1 MKPLNLGK
9 ISVMLSKF
17 FNTYGNKYVSDNLDI
32 NEPFHFNVF
41 LRRSDFMDDME
52 KYDYIAE
59 IYSYPSIP
67 NHVNINLLKKEFT
80 KMLKYFDESF
90 GNLTKSTE
98 IKFMDIQR

>member
-1 MKPLNLGK
+1 
-9 ISVMLSKF
+9 
-17 FNTYGNKYVSDNLDI
+17 
-32 NEPFHFNVF
+32 
-41 LRRSDFMDDME
+41 ME

-67 NHVNINLLKKEFT
+67 NNVDINLLKKEFT

-90 GNLTKSTE
+90 GNLTKATE